1 MHCKA
6 LCRWDNWKEWRERC
20 GRTAL
25 REGVSAWL
33 VMGGCCQ
40 SWALQNLFIL
50 PWWVLPAGKRAC
62 CWLAFTCIQ
71 LHGWNIINFPAIQL
85 WIPSNPNML
94 FVENCQTFNKHVID
108 IKKSNALCSF
118 RWYFCLLLWHFFSL
132 SFYVH
137 TYITHSGFHQIAGD
151 KSFLCFVL
159 SGLGAFDTVCLNM
172 SPESFLCYTWP
183 ITLKTGL
190 SPPHK
195 VTLLV
200 LKHSNVRLDKL
211 LRLSDQQAIYS
222 RFIKKDYSNI
232 AFEVRLCRQSS
243 HLTVRWYSIKYQAS
257 LITLCPYPSA
267 VQMNS
272 NLLLPGPMQPRLP
285 LHHGQSDKGM
295 REDIMCSSHKSCL

>member
-1 MHCKA
+1 MPCVLLDDISVCFCGIFSVWAFMYILILLTVGFTKSLETRVSCV
-6 LCRWDNWKEWRERC
+6 LCFQDWAHLIPC
-20 GRTAL
+20 
-25 REGVSAWL
+25 AW
-33 VMGGCCQ
+33 
-40 SWALQNLFIL
+40 
-50 PWWVLPAGKRAC
+50 
-62 CWLAFTCIQ
+62 TCH
-71 LHGWNIINFPAIQL
+71 LNHFFAIHDQ
-85 WIPSNPNML
+85 
-94 FVENCQTFNKHVID
+94 
-108 IKKSNALCSF
+108 
-118 RWYFCLLLWHFFSL
+118 LLWRL
-132 SFYVH
+132 
-137 TYITHSGFHQIAGD
+137 D
-151 KSFLCFVL
+151 
-159 SGLGAFDTVCLNM
+159 CL
-172 SPESFLCYTWP
+172 
-183 ITLKTGL
+183 
-190 SPPHK
+190 PPHK

>member
-1 MHCKA
+1 MIFLFA
-6 LCRWDNWKEWRERC
+6 FVAFFQSELLCTYLYYSQWVSPNRWRQEFPVFCAFRT
-20 GRTAL
+20 GRIWY
-25 REGVSAWL
+25 R
-33 VMGGCCQ
+33 
-40 SWALQNLFIL
+40 
-50 PWWVLPAGKRAC
+50 VLEHVT
-62 CWLAFTCIQ
+62 W
-71 LHGWNIINFPAIQL
+71 II
-85 WIPSNPNML
+85 S
-94 FVENCQTFNKHVID
+94 
-108 IKKSNALCSF
+108 
-118 RWYFCLLLWHFFSL
+118 LL
-132 SFYVH
+132 YM
-137 TYITHSGFHQIAGD
+137 TNY
-151 KSFLCFVL
+151 
-159 SGLGAFDTVCLNM
+159 
-172 SPESFLCYTWP
+172 SPDQW
-183 ITLKTGL
+183 L